1 MTKTLRLMNPLLL
14 ALSMLFAL
22 GAEARNTD
30 SLRWAPEWGAEL
42 ITEQQVTTKGRYRS
56 ATEGDAFIRKN
67 CANLLRLQANLPIAH
82 GFSVDVGSLSTF
94 MTAKE
99 SIGDDLQTFS
109 NLDAERIPFALSQC
123 GVNWNAG
130 DHHSLFLGIRNMNE
144 DYFCSPVTSLF
155 TNSSCGIFPTI
166 SANYDIANYPVASV
180 GVHYRYGPTP
190 SPSPKGR
197 GEVTSPINGSSEDVV
212 STPLHSREGSGVCLQ
227 VSLYNGRGY
236 NRFTGRENVFR
247 FCPKD
252 DGLFGLAEVQ
262 YHRGGSSYFLGSS
275 IYLSPSTRTHEYS
288 ATKPLSSIES
298 PPSGDTWGSLS
309 FTPWAY
315 TEQRINDR
323 LSIIAG
329 YSHAFDTS
337 PQSGGLRGAACRDFA
352 GLGGR
357 YAWDRAELGVFT
369 DYANFAEGSEWATE
383 FTCMVTLT
391 PHFFLQPS
399 VHAIFMPEATTTFQG
414 AATLRL
420 GVAF

>member
-14 ALSMLFAL
+14 VLSMLFAL

-42 ITEQQVTTKGRYRS
+42 ITEQQVTTKGRY
-56 ATEGDAFIRKN
+56 N
-67 CANLLRLQANLPIAH
+67 CANLLRLQASLPIAH

-109 NLDAERIPFALSQC
+109 NLDAERIPFALSVC

-144 DYFCSPVTSLF
+144 DYFCSPVTSFF
-155 TNSSCGIFPTI
+155 TNSSCGVYPTI
-166 SANYDIANYPVASV
+166 SANYDIANYPVASM
-180 GVHYRYGPTP
+180 GAHYKFESTIG
-190 SPSPKGR
+190 SN
-197 GEVTSPINGSSEDVV
+197 EANGSIVFQ
-212 STPLHSREGSGVCLQ
+212 T
-227 VSLYNGRGY
+227 SLYNGKGY
-236 NRFTGRENVFR
+236 NHFTGRENVFR
-247 FCPKD
+247 FCPKN
-252 DGLFGLAEVQ
+252 DGLFGLAEVS
-262 YHRGGSSYFLGSS
+262 YRRRRSCYFVGNAVYWGGSSSNNIKGV
-275 IYLSPSTRTHEYS
+275 
-288 ATKPLSSIES
+288 
-298 PPSGDTWGSLS
+298 SLS
-309 FTPWAY
+309 PWAY
-315 TEQRINDR
+315 AEQRITDR
-323 LSIIAG
+323 LSLIAG
-329 YSHAFDTS
+329 YSHTFGDD
-337 PQSGGLRGAACRDFA
+337 AACRDFA

-383 FTCMVTLT
+383 FTCKVTLT